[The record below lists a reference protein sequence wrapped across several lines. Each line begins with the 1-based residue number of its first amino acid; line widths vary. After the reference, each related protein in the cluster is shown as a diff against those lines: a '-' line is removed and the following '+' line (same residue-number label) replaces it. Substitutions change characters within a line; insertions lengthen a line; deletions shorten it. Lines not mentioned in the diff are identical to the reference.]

1 MSSMRYAV
9 VTPARNEER
18 NIGRLGTAL
27 AAQTLRPA
35 EWVVVDD
42 ASVDATPAILAELA
56 DEHSW
61 VRALTRPAA
70 DPHERLADGR
80 RKARDLDGFL
90 LGTRSL
96 EEPVDV
102 IVKVDA
108 DIDFDP
114 DFFEVLIG
122 RFAADELLGIASG
135 TCYELEDGVWMRRT
149 KAETTVWGAT
159 RAYRSDCL
167 ADLEA
172 LEPCMGWDG
181 LDEISVQLRGMRT
194 TTFVDLPFRH
204 HRPEGGREL
213 SSLHQGDA
221 LGRAAW
227 YMGYRPTYLTLRALY
242 RARQEPAAIGML
254 WGYFGA
260 GRQACTPLPR
270 RAPEERRS
278 GAAAPADHAAARR
291 SAVLSYRRTRSVR
304 ARAIFTTPLGPTATI
319 LTR

>member
-18 NIGRLGTAL
+18 NIGRLATAL
-27 AAQTLRPA
+27 AAQTLPPVA
-35 EWVVVDD
+35 WVVVDD
-42 ASVDATPAILAELA
+42 ASVDATPAILAELG
-56 DEHSW
+56 DEHPW
-61 VRALTRPAA
+61 VRSLTRPAA

-90 LGTRSL
+90 LGARSL
-96 EEPVDV
+96 DEPVDV

-122 RFAADELLGIASG
+122 RFAADGLLGIASG
-135 TCYELEDGVWMRRT
+135 TCYELEDGVWTRRT

-159 RAYRSDCL
+159 RAYRSECL

-227 YMGYRPTYLTLRALY
+227 YMGYRPSYLTLRALY

-260 GRQACTPLPR
+260 AGR
-270 RAPEERRS
+270 RAPRCPDERLIRALRERQRLRTTMRRGAPRS
-278 GAAAPADHAAARR
+278 
-291 SAVLSYRRTRSVR
+291 
-304 ARAIFTTPLGPTATI
+304 
-319 LTR
+319 

>member
-1 MSSMRYAV
+1 MSMRYAV

-18 NIGRLGTAL
+18 NIGRLAEAL

-35 EWVVVDD
+35 EWWIVDD
-42 ASVDATPAILAELA
+42 ASVDTTSTIVAAWTPR
-56 DEHSW
+56 HPWTRS
-61 VRALTRPAA
+61 LTRPAA

-90 LGTRSL
+90 LGARSVTT
-96 EEPVDV
+96 PVEV

-122 RFAADELLGIASG
+122 RFEADERLGIASG
-135 TCYELEDGVWMRRT
+135 TCYEQENGHWIRRT

-159 RAYRSDCL
+159 RAYRVDCL
-167 ADLEA
+167 PDLEA

-181 LDEISVQLRGMRT
+181 LDEISVQLRGLRT
-194 TTFVDLPFRH
+194 QTFVDLPFRH
-204 HRPEGGREL
+204 HRPEGGREMT
-213 SSLHQGDA
+213 SLHQGDA

-227 YMGYRPTYLTLRALY
+227 YMGYRPSYLTLRALY
-242 RARQEPAAIGML
+242 RARREPAALGML

-260 GRQACTPLPR
+260 AGR
-270 RAPEERRS
+270 RAPRCPDARLVTALRERQRLGTTLRRGAPRS
-278 GAAAPADHAAARR
+278 
-291 SAVLSYRRTRSVR
+291 
-304 ARAIFTTPLGPTATI
+304 
-319 LTR
+319 